1 LKHLLLWK
9 KDQNTKG
16 VIAMLFKTKFK
27 VVEIRD
33 NGVTITH
40 YLEGN
45 KRDVKNDVEMAKL
58 KAKNY
63 EMVGKNGMVVWM

>member
-1 LKHLLLWK
+1 
-9 KDQNTKG
+9 
-16 VIAMLFKTKFK
+16 MLFKTKFK